1 MKIAILASGFLPVID
16 GVTVTLLHRLRRLN
30 ELGHQ
35 VLVFCPSY
43 ESLESIYP
51 NWLNYTGRFLPGVEI
66 VNLPS
71 TSFMGVEFERN
82 VSSKSYDIV
91 LQKLTQF
98 QPDIIHVDEPD
109 RLFLGFGKIPAI
121 AHAKKYQIPC
131 TSFYHTNFLEYL
143 DDFFPLPFPL
153 RNWVKWLCKELITK
167 RVFNAYDATL
177 TSSKTT
183 YEKLLKLG
191 IKNAVHEELL
201 GVDLAAFSP
210 SLRQEQFFEKNYGIE
225 VGDRTTLL
233 FLGRLTPD
241 KGWKFALKA
250 IPELAQKL
258 GSNRISLLIAGDGE
272 LRDAIR
278 QSLTGVV
285 DFHLLGRVSPEQIPA
300 LMANSDLH
308 VTTSKK
314 ETKGLT
320 LFEAFAAGVPVI
332 APAAGGVLDSI
343 QPGVNGLLYEPD
355 NTADFVEKLQLL
367 IENSELRQRMG
378 QQARDWVQPYGW
390 DQAVD
395 RLVDIWAS
403 RLSQI
408 SNSQGKFQTT

>member
-1 MKIAILASGFLPVID
+1 MKIAILTSGFLPVVD
-16 GVTVTLLHRLRRLN
+16 GVTVTLLHRLRRLS

-35 VLVFCPSY
+35 VLVLCPSY
-43 ESLESIYP
+43 QTLQSIYP
-51 NWLNYTGRFLPGVEI
+51 NWADYTGQFLPGVKI
-66 VNLPS
+66 INLPS
-71 TSFMGVEFERN
+71 APFMGVEFERN
-82 VSSKSYDIV
+82 VSGKSYSLA
-91 LQKLTQF
+91 LQELAQF

-121 AHAKKYQIPC
+121 AHAKKHQIPC

-143 DDFFPLPFPL
+143 DDFFPLPAPL
-153 RNWVKWLCKELITK
+153 QALVRWLCKELITK
-167 RVFNAYDATL
+167 RVFNAYDITL

-191 IKNAVHEELL
+191 IKNAVYEELL
-201 GVDLAAFSP
+201 GVDLTAFNP
-210 SLRQEQFFEKNYGIE
+210 NLRQAQFFKQQYGIA

-241 KGWKFALKA
+241 KGWKFTLKV
-250 IPELAQKL
+250 IPELVQKL
-258 GSNRISLLIAGDGE
+258 GANRISLLIAGDGE
-272 LRDAIR
+272 LRDTIR
-278 QSLTGVV
+278 QSLTNVV

-308 VTTSKK
+308 ITTSTK

-320 LFEAFAAGVPVI
+320 LFEAFAAGVPVL

-355 NTADFVEKLQLL
+355 NAADFVEKLQFFV
-367 IENSELRQRMG
+367 ENPELRQQMG

-395 RLVDIWAS
+395 RLVSLWNS
-403 RLSQI
+403 RLRR
-408 SNSQGKFQTT
+408 NSGSPSDN

>member
-16 GVTVTLLHRLRRLN
+16 GVTVTLLHRLKRLN

-51 NWLNYTGRFLPGVEI
+51 NWSSYRGFFLPGVEI

-82 VSSKSYDIV
+82 VSSKSYNIV
-91 LQKLTQF
+91 LQRLTQF

-121 AHAKKYQIPC
+121 AHAKKHQIPC

-143 DDFFPLPFPL
+143 DDFFPLPAPL
-153 RNWVKWLCKELITK
+153 QSWVWWFCKELITK
-167 RVFNAYDATL
+167 RVFNAYDVTL

-191 IKNAVHEELL
+191 IKNAVYEELL
-201 GVDLAAFSP
+201 GVDLATFHP
-210 SLRQEQFFEKNYGIE
+210 NLRQEQFFEKNYGIN
-225 VGDRTTLL
+225 VGDRTKLL

-241 KGWKFALKA
+241 KGWKFTLKA
-250 IPELAQKL
+250 VPELVKAV
-258 GSNRISLLIAGDGE
+258 GAERVSLLIAGDGE
-272 LRDAIR
+272 LRDSIR
-278 QSLTGVV
+278 QALTGRV

-300 LMANSDLH
+300 LMANSDIH

-320 LFEAFAAGVPVI
+320 LFEAFAAGVPVV

-343 QPGVNGLLYEPD
+343 QPGINGLLYEPD
-355 NTADFVEKLQLL
+355 NTADFVEKLQLM

-390 DQAVD
+390 NPAVD

-408 SNSQGKFQTT
+408 SNS

>member
-16 GVTVTLLHRLRRLN
+16 GVTVTLLHRLRRLS
-30 ELGHQ
+30 ELEHQ
-35 VLVFCPSY
+35 VLLFCPSY
-43 ESLESIYP
+43 EALESIYP
-51 NWLNYTGRFLPGVEI
+51 NWATYTGYFLPGVEV

-82 VSSKSYDIV
+82 VSSKSYDFV
-91 LQKLTQF
+91 LKKLAQF

-121 AHAKKYQIPC
+121 AHAKKHKIPC
-131 TSFYHTNFLEYL
+131 TSFYHTNFLEYI
-143 DDFFPLPFPL
+143 DDFFPLPTLPQNL
-153 RNWVKWLCKELITK
+153 IRWLCKELITK
-167 RVFNAYDATL
+167 RVFNAYDVTL

-191 IKNAVHEELL
+191 IKNAAYEELL

-210 SLRQEQFFEKNYGIE
+210 NLWQEQFFEKTYGIE
-225 VGDRTTLL
+225 AGDRTKLL

-241 KGWKFALKA
+241 KGWKFTLKA
-250 IPELAQKL
+250 VPKLVQKL
-258 GSNRISLLIAGDGE
+258 GSNRILLLIAGDGE
-272 LRDAIR
+272 LRDTIR

-300 LMANSDLH
+300 LMANSDIH
-308 VTTSKK
+308 VTTSTK

-320 LFEAFAAGVPVI
+320 LFEAFAAGIPAV

-355 NTADFVEKLQLL
+355 NSADFVEKLQSL
-367 IENSELRQRMG
+367 IEDSELRQRMG
-378 QQARDWVQPYGW
+378 QQAQDWVQSYGW

-395 RLVDIWAS
+395 RLVGIWAS
-403 RLSQI
+403 RLPVAT
-408 SNSQGKFQTT
+408 NP